1 MSNHQVIIEWD
12 LPHLMLLSAS
22 TSGGT
27 TSIQHWEKVDLPQQI
42 VESNSVGKDTADW
55 LQHHGPEWL
64 RSSGD
69 NEHAM
74 QVSIVLPRDRMTI
87 RKLEVPPMPVDEL
100 PGVIPLQIASQLS
113 VRPDDVV
120 VDFLPGTSTPAAGE
134 NGGQTALAAALPRE
148 LMDQLQ
154 KLTAGLH
161 GDLVHVGVS
170 SVAFWEAIS
179 RNREPLL
186 AGVVSICSEDRIET
200 LLTTERQLI
209 ASAFRRRNH
218 AQQFHGREAVAE
230 IRRLLAA
237 EGAQTRPVQLVNLT
251 SRNDRE
257 LVTEIKAAGDLNVEV
272 LTFEEI
278 DSRVRIDEGCTPD
291 SAAAL
296 YRAGAMPVIGG
307 LLARHSPQTAQI
319 DLVHPRRLKEQK
331 DYTKIRKIGLAAA
344 CCLALLG
351 AYLGWWWKLATLQ
364 AEVTRYNDQV
374 VEVEKF
380 LREQGKLV
388 TQAET
393 LNQYQKRSL
402 KVGQHFYQI
411 LEDLPQRDQLL
422 LTSWQS
428 IPLTGASHTRIVSGG
443 IAKTRQAVESFAERL
458 AAAGWIVRSPV
469 IRTNDGDQFPY
480 EFDLDCEIPVERKPA
495 ATAKPRVKVTP
506 TATSTGGAR

>member
-27 TSIQHWEKVDLPQQI
+27 TTIEHWEKVDLPQQI
-42 VESNSVGKDTADW
+42 VESTSVGKDAADW

-69 NEHAM
+69 HEHVM
-74 QVSIVLPRDRMTI
+74 QIAIVLPRDRMTI

-100 PGVIPLQIASQLS
+100 PGVVPLQIASQLS
-113 VRPDDVV
+113 VRLDDVV
-120 VDFLPGTSTPAAGE
+120 VDFLPGNPANAGE
-134 NGGQTALAAALPRE
+134 EGNQTALAAALPRE
-148 LMDQLQ
+148 QMDQLQ

-161 GDLVHVGVS
+161 GDLIYVGIS
-170 SVAFWEAIS
+170 SVALWEAIS

-186 AGVVSICSEDRIET
+186 AGVVSICAEDRIET
-200 LLTTERQLI
+200 LLTSEKNLT

-218 AQQFHGREAVAE
+218 EQTFQGREAAAE

-237 EGAQTRPVQLVNLT
+237 EGAQPRPIQLVNLT
-251 SRNDRE
+251 HRSDRE
-257 LVTEIKAAGDLNVEV
+257 LVTELKAAGDFNVEV

-278 DSRVRIDEGCTPD
+278 DSKVRIDEACNPET
-291 SAAAL
+291 AAGLFA
-296 YRAGAMPVIGG
+296 AGAMPAIGG
-307 LLARHSPQTAQI
+307 LLTRHAAQTAQL
-319 DLVHPRRLKEQK
+319 DLVHPRRLKEQR
-331 DYTKIRKIGLAAA
+331 DYSKIRKIGLTVA
-344 CCLALLG
+344 CCLALIG

-364 AEVTRYNDQV
+364 AEVERYNDQV

-388 TQAET
+388 NHAET
-393 LNQYQKRSL
+393 LNQYRKRSL
-402 KVGQHFYQI
+402 DVGEHFQQI
-411 LEDLPQRDQLL
+411 LDDLPQRDQLL

-428 IPLTGASHTRIVSGG
+428 IPLTGSSHTRIVSGG
-443 IAKTRQAVESFAERL
+443 VAKTRQAVESFAERL
-458 AAAGWIVRSPV
+458 AEAGWIVRSPV
-469 IRTNDGDQFPY
+469 IRTNEGDQFPY

-495 ATAKPRVKVTP
+495 ASPVPRVKATP
-506 TATSTGGAR
+506 TATSTGGSR